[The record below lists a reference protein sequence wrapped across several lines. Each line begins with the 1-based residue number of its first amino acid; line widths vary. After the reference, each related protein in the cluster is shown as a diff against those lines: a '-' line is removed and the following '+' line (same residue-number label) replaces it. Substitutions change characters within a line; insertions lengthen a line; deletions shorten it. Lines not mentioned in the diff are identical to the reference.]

1 MKLDHISVTL
11 NDKPDEYRIRA
22 EVKGI
27 PGKQWQEGLK
37 FVWFNSSYYLR
48 KKSELVIKGNE
59 VELVLK
65 DSSDIQNAIDALSN
79 SISKAERIIPNYGV
93 TNVSSY
99 KKVLNN

>member
-48 KKSELVIKGNE
+48 KKAN
-59 VELVLK
+59 
-65 DSSDIQNAIDALSN
+65 
-79 SISKAERIIPNYGV
+79 
-93 TNVSSY
+93 
-99 KKVLNN
+99 